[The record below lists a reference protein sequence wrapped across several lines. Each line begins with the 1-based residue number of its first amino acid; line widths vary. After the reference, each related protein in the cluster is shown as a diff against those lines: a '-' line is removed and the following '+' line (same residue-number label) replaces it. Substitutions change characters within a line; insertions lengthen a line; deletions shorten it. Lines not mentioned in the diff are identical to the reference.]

1 MIHTNRRHVHRSME
15 LAARLPIRM
24 REYIVGRVR
33 AQGTI
38 EYTLIVLGVF
48 LVYVSIMAVWAAI
61 QSDPR

>member
-1 MIHTNRRHVHRSME
+1 ME